1 MIKFAATK
9 KESPQGRNRTGFNK
23 IQNYESKIKH
33 FRLIESRL
41 SQFLSSFTIYFKS
54 QTRNGAV
61 NALLYLKGLMVC
73 RRRNC
78 QVMSEEVPQA
88 SQQRLH
94 HFITVS
100 RWCYRKLMDKITVD
114 FWQLLQQNG
123 LENDTCLIIDESGN
137 PKKGKHS
144 AGVKRQYCGQIGKTE
159 NCQVGVF
166 GALCGGSL
174 VNLVQSRLLLGAG
187 ATKIDLAKEIIQQ
200 VVSVLKVRVKWV
212 CFDAFYGRDTHL
224 LCSLIKIGLP
234 FVADVPDNIRI
245 WLEPFQMRV
254 PPKVANTPGRK
265 HIYAKPN
272 RESVSIRGY
281 ADSLKKKDWKW
292 MKIRHQSKGRLLFA
306 WFHSREIYI
315 YNPITQKRQL
325 LHFLIRKD
333 VDGTVKYSLCYQ
345 PGATLRQLAY
355 MQCKRFFI
363 EKSFREAKK
372 ELGLNQYQTRSAQSW
387 HKHMAMVML
396 GQLFINTQK
405 TFCYSR
411 EKLWLTTQ
419 DTILLVRSVLK
430 MTLRTV
436 AQIIS
441 TILAKQPSDYKK
453 LKKLLF
459 IRI

>member
-1 MIKFAATK
+1 M
-9 KESPQGRNRTGFNK
+9 
-23 IQNYESKIKH
+23 
-33 FRLIESRL
+33 
-41 SQFLSSFTIYFKS
+41 
-54 QTRNGAV
+54 
-61 NALLYLKGLMVC
+61 
-73 RRRNC
+73 
-78 QVMSEEVPQA
+78 
-88 SQQRLH
+88 
-94 HFITVS
+94 
-100 RWCYRKLMDKITVD
+100 
-114 FWQLLQQNG
+114 
-123 LENDTCLIIDESGN
+123 
-137 PKKGKHS
+137 
-144 AGVKRQYCGQIGKTE
+144 
-159 NCQVGVF
+159 
-166 GALCGGSL
+166 
-174 VNLVQSRLLLGAG
+174 
-187 ATKIDLAKEIIQQ
+187 
-200 VVSVLKVRVKWV
+200 
-212 CFDAFYGRDTHL
+212 CFDAFYGRDSHL
-224 LCSLIKIGLP
+224 LCSLIKMGLP
-234 FVADVPDNIRI
+234 FVADVPDNIGI

-254 PPKVANTPGRK
+254 PLKVANTPGRK
-265 HIYAKPN
+265 PIYAKPN
-272 RESVSIRGY
+272 RESVSIRRY
-281 ADSLKKKDWKW
+281 ADSLKKKYWKW

-325 LHFLIRKD
+325 L
-333 VDGTVKYSLCYQ
+333 

-405 TFCYSR
+405 TFCYSS

-436 AQIIS
+436 TQFMG
-441 TILAKQPSDYKK
+441 TILAKQPPDYKK